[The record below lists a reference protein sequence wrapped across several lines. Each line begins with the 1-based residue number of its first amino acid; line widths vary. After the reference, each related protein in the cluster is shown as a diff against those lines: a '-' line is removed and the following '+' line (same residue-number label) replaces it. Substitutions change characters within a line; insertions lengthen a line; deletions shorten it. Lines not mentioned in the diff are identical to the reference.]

1 VVSSEDAAQIERLK
15 YVLSHGVKEGLVERI
30 REWPGVH
37 AVQALTEGKVL
48 EGYWFDRQQE
58 YAARRRREDFRRLEY
73 ATRETLALDPLPC
86 WRDLPEEQRRRLVTA
101 LAEEIE
107 ADAAAHRERTG
118 IKPPG
123 PGAILTQS
131 PHRQPLKSKKS
142 PAPAFH
148 AASQA
153 VRRELRGLYHEF
165 AAAYREAAE
174 KLRAGDRR
182 VAFPVGSFPPALPF
196 VGG

>member
-1 VVSSEDAAQIERLK
+1 LK
-15 YVLSHGVKEGLVERI
+15 YVLSHGVKEGLVERT

-58 YAARRRREDFRRLEY
+58 YAARRRQEDFRRLEY
-73 ATRETLALDPLPC
+73 ATRETLVLDPLPC
-86 WRDLPEEQRRRLVTA
+86 WRPLSEEQRRRLVTA
-101 LAEEIE
+101 PVEEIE
-107 ADAAAHRERTG
+107 AEAAAHRERTG

-123 PGAILTQS
+123 PAAILTQN

-153 VRRELRGLYHEF
+153 VRRELRGLYYEF
-165 AAAYREAAE
+165 VAAYREAAE
-174 KLRAGDRR
+174 KLRAGNRQ
-182 VAFPVGSFPPALPF
+182 ASFPVGSFPPALPF

>member
-1 VVSSEDAAQIERLK
+1 MR
-15 YVLSHGVKEGLVERI
+15 G
-30 REWPGVH
+30 PGSTPSRR
-37 AVQALTEGKVL
+37 LTEGKVL
-48 EGYWFDRQQE
+48 EGYWFNRQQE

-86 WRDLPEEQRRRLVTA
+86 WRHLPEEQRRRLVSA
-101 LAEEIE
+101 LVEEVE
-107 ADAAAHRERTG
+107 VAAAAHRERTG
-118 IKPPG
+118 IKASGSGCHPDPEPPST
-123 PGAILTQS
+123 ALEVQE
-131 PHRQPLKSKKS
+131 S
-142 PAPAFH
+142 PALAFH

-153 VRRELRGLYHEF
+153 VRRELRDLYHEF
-165 AAAYREAAE
+165 VAAYREAAK